1 MKKRIYS
8 TFSSCLICLFIVP
21 GFIFSGTI
29 HQSDHTS
36 DYSSITQWEF
46 ASKSSSEPDVSIDLV
61 VKGCPAWGYCDE
73 TPQLN
78 FMLSGSKDG
87 ETKYTIYVLIN
98 DKLYEFPGN
107 YAQLSVDE
115 TPEEGSK
122 VTYWAE
128 STTTAFALADQ
139 SFRMRYIKSGSQHLF
154 ELLGDQWV
162 DDIPG
167 GALIWDL
174 FPPMDLFESGW
185 AQRITNPDDLNTSVD
200 YTLLAGRLIWEGIVV
215 PEDCPDR
222 GLLANGA
229 TDTCG
234 TEAAREKVIDWQNKH
249 NQDIMEA
256 ALNARV
262 PARLLK
268 GVIAQESQFYAK
280 WDLPEEYGLGMLTEH
295 GVDMLLQWNEAYYMK
310 KCGQVYGA
318 DYCSNGY
325 LNITNAR
332 KAVLIGYVMQNIG
345 TDNEYQVLAEAL
357 TASCYQAYY
366 IVSYYTDLK
375 PNQVADYET
384 MWRIALGI
392 YHAGFGCMSDGV
404 SAGWGAGGGSL
415 TWDAIA
421 PYLAGDCSSA
431 ADYFDMVTNYTEQ

>member
-1 MKKRIYS
+1 MKKRMIS
-8 TFSSCLICLFIVP
+8 TFSSCLVCLFCASVFLAP
-21 GFIFSGTI
+21 GEIDRPSFSSMAGGV
-29 HQSDHTS
+29 SAAGS
-36 DYSSITQWEF
+36 L
-46 ASKSSSEPDVSIDLV
+46 AKPDVTISLEV
-61 VKGCPAWGYCDE
+61 LNCPVWGYCDE

-78 FMLSGSKDG
+78 FMLTSNEDD
-87 ETKYTIYVLIN
+87 EAKYVIYVLID

-115 TPEEGSK
+115 TPELGSK

-139 SFRMRYIKSGSQHLF
+139 SFRMRYIKSGNQHLF

-162 DDIPG
+162 DEIPG
-167 GALIWDL
+167 SALIWDM

-185 AQRITNPDDLNTSVD
+185 AQRIENPDDLNTSVG
-200 YTLLAGRLIWEGIVV
+200 YTLLAGRLIWEGIVI
-215 PEDCPDR
+215 PKDCPDR

-234 TEAAREKVIDWQNKH
+234 TEAAREKVIEWQNKH

-256 ALNARV
+256 ALKAYV

-295 GVDMLLQWNEAYYMK
+295 GVDMLLQWNEAYYLK
-310 KCGQVYGA
+310 KCGEVYGNS
-318 DYCSNGY
+318 YCKNGY
-325 LNITNAR
+325 LNIKSTQR
-332 KAVLIGYVMQNIG
+332 AVLIGYIMQNIG
-345 TDNEYQVLAEAL
+345 TDKEYQVLAQAL
-357 TASCYQAYY
+357 LASCYQAYY

-375 PNQVADYET
+375 PNQVTDYET

-404 SAGWGAGGGSL
+404 SAGWGAGNNKL
-415 TWDAIA
+415 TWDNIA
-421 PYLAGDCSSA
+421 PYLLGDCNSA
-431 ADYFDMVTNYTEQ
+431 ADYFDKMTNYTE